1 MKRTHKLR
9 ARLLSAGLSLALLTT
24 LLPGALAASYPEV
37 YYEIDSD
44 EEQYLYLEDFEDAC
58 LDEKGDEI
66 EYIRFTDLPDKDD
79 GVLYDDYEDEPVEE
93 QPPAPRSTRRSTQPE
108 PAFSTPTPLE
118 SRRDG
123 SRVVNIS
130 TTAQL
135 QVVLV
140 KPERFDNVSEIA
152 DHLRDKHAVLLNLEN
167 TDKSIARRLV
177 DFLSGCAYAVD
188 GKIKKVA
195 ASAYL
200 ITPFNVEIVG
210 DLVEE
215 LENNGMYF

>member
-1 MKRTHKLR
+1 MGLLDELKKLTKPY
-9 ARLLSAGLSLALLTT
+9 A
-24 LLPGALAASYPEV
+24 
-37 YYEIDSD
+37 DD
-44 EEQYLYLEDFEDAC
+44 EE
-58 LDEKGDEI
+58 
-66 EYIRFTDLPDKDD
+66 DD
-79 GVLYDDYEDEPVEE
+79 YDDYEDEPVEE
-93 QPPAPRSTRRSTQPE
+93 QPPAPRSTRRSTSPE
-108 PAFSTPTPLE
+108 PGFSAPTSME

>member
-1 MKRTHKLR
+1 MGFLDELKKL
-9 ARLLSAGLSLALLTT
+9 TK
-24 LLPGALAASYPEV
+24 PY
-37 YYEIDSD
+37 SD
-44 EEQYLYLEDFEDAC
+44 E
-58 LDEKGDEI
+58 DE
-66 EYIRFTDLPDKDD
+66 
-79 GVLYDDYEDEPVEE
+79 YDDYEDEPVEE
-93 QPPAPRSTRRSTQPE
+93 EPQPAPRAARRAPAPE
-108 PAFSTPTPLE
+108 PAYTAPTPVE
-118 SRRDG
+118 TRRPAG
-123 SRVVNIS
+123 RVVNINAS
-130 TTAQL
+130 TQL

-167 TDKSIARRLV
+167 TERSIARRIV
-177 DFLSGCAYAVD
+177 DFLSGCTYAVD

-215 LENNGMYF
+215 LENSGVYF

>member
-1 MKRTHKLR
+1 MGLLDELKKLTKPY
-9 ARLLSAGLSLALLTT
+9 A
-24 LLPGALAASYPEV
+24 
-37 YYEIDSD
+37 DD
-44 EEQYLYLEDFEDAC
+44 EE
-58 LDEKGDEI
+58 
-66 EYIRFTDLPDKDD
+66 DD
-79 GVLYDDYEDEPVEE
+79 YDDYEDEPVEE

-123 SRVVNIS
+123 SRVGNIS

>member
-1 MKRTHKLR
+1 MGLLDELKKLTKPY
-9 ARLLSAGLSLALLTT
+9 A
-24 LLPGALAASYPEV
+24 
-37 YYEIDSD
+37 DD
-44 EEQYLYLEDFEDAC
+44 EE
-58 LDEKGDEI
+58 
-66 EYIRFTDLPDKDD
+66 DD
-79 GVLYDDYEDEPVEE
+79 YDDYEDEPVEE
-93 QPPAPRSTRRSTQPE
+93 QPPAPRPTRRSTQPE

>member
-1 MKRTHKLR
+1 MGLLDELKKLTKPY
-9 ARLLSAGLSLALLTT
+9 A
-24 LLPGALAASYPEV
+24 
-37 YYEIDSD
+37 DD
-44 EEQYLYLEDFEDAC
+44 EE
-58 LDEKGDEI
+58 
-66 EYIRFTDLPDKDD
+66 DD
-79 GVLYDDYEDEPVEE
+79 YDDYEDEPVEE

-108 PAFSTPTPLE
+108 PAFSAPTPLE